1 MNVNGVSSIADTY
14 QTYQKSDTVS
24 VTSET
29 TTVTNQATDEKTETG
44 VVYEPTLEMP
54 TKTYQANTEVIN
66 RLKLDAQAR
75 LDQLQAIVNQ
85 LINKQSNA
93 FANATDMWSILR
105 SGEFEVDPETKAQ
118 AQADIAE
125 DGYWGV
131 NQTSDRIVD
140 FAMALTGGD
149 PSKVDS
155 MIEAFKKG
163 YKQAEETW
171 GGELPEISKKTYDEV
186 LRKFDEIKN
195 KTVTES
201 EA

>member
-1 MNVNGVSSIADTY
+1 MNVNGVTSINDTY
-14 QTYQKSDTVS
+14 QTYQKKDALS
-24 VTSET
+24 VLAET
-29 TTVTNQATDEKTETG
+29 TGETNEPKVETG
-44 VVYEPTLEMP
+44 VVYEPRLEMP
-54 TKTYQANTEVIN
+54 TTTYKANTEMIN
-66 RLKLDAQAR
+66 RLKSDAQAR

-85 LINKQSNA
+85 LISKQSGA
-93 FANATDMWSILR
+93 FADASDMWNILR
-105 SGEFEVDPETKAQ
+105 EGKFEVDAETKAQ

-149 PSKVDS
+149 SSKVDG

-163 YKQAEETW
+163 FKQAEKTW
-171 GGELPEISKKTYDEV
+171 GGELPEISQKTYDEV

-195 KTVTES
+195 GTKETLQA

>member
-1 MNVNGVSSIADTY
+1 MNVNGVTSINDTY
-14 QTYQKSDTVS
+14 QTYQKKDALS
-24 VTSET
+24 VLAET
-29 TTVTNQATDEKTETG
+29 TGETNEPKVETG
-44 VVYEPTLEMP
+44 VVYEPRLEMP
-54 TKTYQANTEVIN
+54 TTTYKANTEMIN
-66 RLKLDAQAR
+66 RLKSDAQAR

-85 LINKQSNA
+85 LISKQSGA
-93 FANATDMWSILR
+93 FADASDMWNILR
-105 SGEFEVDPETKAQ
+105 EGKFEVDAETKAQ

-149 PSKVDS
+149 PSKVDG

-163 YKQAEETW
+163 FKQAEKTW
-171 GGELPEISKKTYDEV
+171 GGELPEISQKTYDEV

-195 KTVTES
+195 GTKETLQA